1 MKLNK
6 KDLKLY
12 AVTDRHWVGKQT
24 LLEQVEE
31 ALKNGVTM
39 VQLREKEL
47 NEADFIKEAV
57 AMRELCHKYHV
68 PFIVN
73 DNVEIAIKSHADGIH
88 VGQEDMAAR
97 DVRKLVGYEMILG
110 VSAHNVEEAITA
122 QENGADYLGIGAVFS
137 TDTKK
142 DATDVSLAV
151 LREITD
157 KVNIPT
163 VAIGGINKE
172 NILQLKGSGIDG
184 VSIISAIFGAKSIGQ
199 ASRELLDLA
208 EKVVK
213 N

>member
-1 MKLNK
+1 MKLDRK
-6 KDLKLY
+6 VLKLY

-24 LLEQVEE
+24 LMEQVEE
-31 ALKNGVTM
+31 ALQNGVTL
-39 VQLREKEL
+39 VQLREKRLDED
-47 NEADFIKEAV
+47 DFLKEAI
-57 AMRELCHKYHV
+57 AMRELCHKYNV

-73 DNVEIAIKSHADGIH
+73 DNVEVAIKSHADGIH
-88 VGQEDMAAR
+88 VGQDDMAAR
-97 DVRKLVGYEMILG
+97 DVRKLVGNDMILG
-110 VSAHNVEEAITA
+110 VSAHNVEEAMVA
-122 QENGADYLGIGAVFS
+122 QENGADYLGIGAVFN